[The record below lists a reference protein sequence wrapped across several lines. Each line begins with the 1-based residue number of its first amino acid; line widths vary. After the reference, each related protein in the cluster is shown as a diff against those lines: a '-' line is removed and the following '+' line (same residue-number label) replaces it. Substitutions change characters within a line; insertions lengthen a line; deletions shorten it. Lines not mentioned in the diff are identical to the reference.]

1 MPCRWDHEVPKA
13 SPVTPHCDHKIRT
26 VQVSRAERR
35 AEWLPGT
42 PSTRASKAV
51 KYTEESTR
59 KQAVAVQSGATSAL
73 ALTAHESVYRQLRD
87 RILCGGFSPGEAVTL
102 RGIADELGV
111 SPMPIREAVRRLIA
125 ERALEMRDNRRVVV
139 PPMSRSKFTQILF
152 ARKALEP
159 ELAGLALPRLTSKVI
174 EKIET
179 IDDGLGQAVAAGD
192 PQGYMRGNYL
202 FHFTLYEQSQSE
214 MLIGV
219 LASVWLQFGPF
230 MRMAYGRV
238 GTSDLEDFHEVALA
252 AMKSNNEAALRQAIA
267 DDIEQ
272 GMGYIGDTVLGKRQ

>member
-1 MPCRWDHEVPKA
+1 MKHIEVSPRKA
-13 SPVTPHCDHKIRT
+13 SAPIP
-26 VQVSRAERR
+26 A
-35 AEWLPGT
+35 GT
-42 PSTRASKAV
+42 PA
-51 KYTEESTR
+51 EL
-59 KQAVAVQSGATSAL
+59 G
-73 ALTAHESVYRQLRD
+73 LTTHESVYRRLRD
-87 RILCGGFSPGEAVTL
+87 RILCGGFQPGEAVTL

-139 PPMSRSKFTQILF
+139 PPMSRTKFTQILF

-159 ELAGLALPRLTSKVI
+159 ELAVLALPRLTSKI
-174 EKIET
+174 IGKIEA
-179 IDDGLGQAVAAGD
+179 IDNGLGRAVAAGD

-202 FHFTLYEQSQSE
+202 FHFTIYERAGSE
-214 MLIGV
+214 MLLGM

-238 GTSDLEDFHEVALA
+238 GTSDLEDFHELAIA
-252 AMKSNNEAALRQAIA
+252 AMKAGDEAALRQAIA

>member
-1 MPCRWDHEVPKA
+1 M
-13 SPVTPHCDHKIRT
+13 
-26 VQVSRAERR
+26 
-35 AEWLPGT
+35 
-42 PSTRASKAV
+42 

-179 IDDGLGQAVAAGD
+179 IDDGLGKAVAAGD

>member
-1 MPCRWDHEVPKA
+1 MKQLEA
-13 SPVTPHCDHKIRT
+13 
-26 VQVSRAERR
+26 
-35 AEWLPGT
+35 
-42 PSTRASKAV
+42 
-51 KYTEESTR
+51 STR
-59 KQAVAVQSGATSAL
+59 KETAPAPAAGPAHPS
-73 ALTAHESVYRQLRD
+73 LTTHENVYRSLRD

-139 PPMSRSKFTQILF
+139 PPMTRSKFTQILF

-159 ELAGLALPRLTSKVI
+159 ELAAVALPRLTSKMI
-174 EKIET
+174 EKIAV
-179 IDDGLGQAVAAGD
+179 IDDGLGKAVAAGD

-202 FHFTLYEQSQSE
+202 FHFTLYERSQSD
-214 MLIGV
+214 ML
-219 LASVWLQFGPF
+219 LALVGSTWLQFGPF

-238 GTSDLEDFHEVALA
+238 GTSDLEDFHEVAIA
-252 AMKSNNEAALRQAIA
+252 AMKAGNEAALRQAIA